1 MQRPADWA
9 CPFAD
14 GNRNAVILKPTGN
27 SGAPASP
34 DSRAVVQRTMVGELK
49 SITLTKTPT
58 GKSLNS
64 NSSTALDHSY
74 FVSRMGGAL
83 SGWDGHAS

>member
-1 MQRPADWA
+1 
-9 CPFAD
+9 
-14 GNRNAVILKPTGN
+14 
-27 SGAPASP
+27 
-34 DSRAVVQRTMVGELK
+34 MVGELK

-74 FVSRMGGAL
+74 FRLDKWAGRL
-83 SGWDGHAS
+83 SGWDGQAS